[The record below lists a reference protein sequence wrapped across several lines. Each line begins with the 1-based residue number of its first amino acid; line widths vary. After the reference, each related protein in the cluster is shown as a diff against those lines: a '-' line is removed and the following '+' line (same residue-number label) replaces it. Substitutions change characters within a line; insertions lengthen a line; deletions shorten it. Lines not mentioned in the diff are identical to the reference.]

1 MPQKNDMILSLN
13 QEAQELKKKGIDVTN
28 GAIGMMYLDNG
39 KLPVSNDIRRLLSSH
54 TEDQDLTYSSVAG
67 TKDYLM
73 AMRKWFLGENFE
85 EEAKTG
91 NFFALGT
98 PGGTGAVCLSFALS
112 RGEKNVLLVPELGWP
127 NYVGIAKGFGMD
139 ICFYNLFHGDVFDLA
154 GLATSLDALFQRY
167 DHVAL
172 LINDPC
178 QNPTGYSLSPEEWQK
193 VIDLFSK
200 KDYRGKMDLIIDAAY
215 IDFAPLEL
223 KEGMIQAIKKL
234 PKESL
239 CYFCFSFSKTLS
251 FYGLRIGG
259 LGVYGLDE
267 KKVAQ
272 YGDFATMEA
281 RALWSVPNHMAMNAI
296 AELLNEP
303 ESNASLKKEV
313 QENREIVAKRASI
326 FLQEAKE
333 EGLNP
338 YPYRS
343 GFFVTLK
350 VKDAYATCLALK
362 AKRIFL
368 APVKD
373 NAVRIALCSLPS
385 DKIPGLA
392 HAIKECSHD

>member
-1 MPQKNDMILSLN
+1 MIFAPGFDFDLKGGADLN
-13 QEAQELKKKGIDVTN
+13 RVLHFK
-28 GAIGMMYLDNG
+28 
-39 KLPVSNDIRRLLSSH
+39 
-54 TEDQDLTYSSVAG
+54 
-67 TKDYLM
+67 M
-73 AMRKWFLGENFE
+73 ADG
-85 EEAKTG
+85 
-91 NFFALGT
+91 FFA
-98 PGGTGAVCLSFALS
+98 
-112 RGEKNVLLVPELGWP
+112 
-127 NYVGIAKGFGMD
+127 
-139 ICFYNLFHGDVFDLA
+139 
-154 GLATSLDALFQRY
+154 
-167 DHVAL
+167 
-172 LINDPC
+172 
-178 QNPTGYSLSPEEWQK
+178 
-193 VIDLFSK
+193 
-200 KDYRGKMDLIIDAAY
+200 
-215 IDFAPLEL
+215 
-223 KEGMIQAIKKL
+223 
-234 PKESL
+234 
-239 CYFCFSFSKTLS
+239 
-251 FYGLRIGG
+251 
-259 LGVYGLDE
+259 
-267 KKVAQ
+267 
-272 YGDFATMEA
+272 
-281 RALWSVPNHMAMNAI
+281 MAMNAI